1 MRKVLGEF
9 TNNKIFQYVHKHHTQ
24 KISNAYSIYV
34 YKYTTHM
41 IITNNCTK
49 RGHVPIPKHEVP
61 GEYTITSTYTI
72 HKLIINSYMYKDLH
86 DVLVNAILRLITF
99 EKYKIILQNNTKNGI
114 THI

>member
-1 MRKVLGEF
+1 MKTIHLANRVPCSPMRKVLGEF

-34 YKYTTHM
+34 YKYKTHM

-61 GEYTITSTYTI
+61 GFMNE
-72 HKLIINSYMYKDLH
+72 KL
-86 DVLVNAILRLITF
+86 
-99 EKYKIILQNNTKNGI
+99 
-114 THI
+114 